1 MTGEFFDW
9 PQKGALSKP
18 VHAKPRDRADQ
29 REDKETQRLFP
40 RIGEGKFGISNTN
53 FHEWNEWNEWLRM
66 ATNGYENEYLSIAV
80 FKVAYHSVNVT
91 ASLA

>member
-1 MTGEFFDW
+1 ME
-9 PQKGALSKP
+9 
-18 VHAKPRDRADQ
+18 RM
-29 REDKETQRLFP
+29 E
-40 RIGEGKFGISNTN
+40 
-53 FHEWNEWNEWLRM
+53 RM